1 MGAGL
6 ALLLSKTKSPKD
18 DSASEGEMEAAD
30 DTKEMGLEDE
40 HLTDAFEAVKS
51 GDKDA
56 FMEAMK
62 SAIDAC
68 MNKGGDDGN

>member
-6 ALLLSKTKSPKD
+6 MALLSKSPPSKD
-18 DSASEGEMEAAD
+18 EGGDDEAAEAAGD
-30 DTKEMGLEDE
+30 DKEMGLEDE

-68 MNKGGDDGN
+68 MNKGE